1 MTLST
6 CLVTIGDRLHKL
18 KYRFQGPY
26 RIIDLYKNVAT
37 LKYMKDG
44 KVRRASLRKVRL
56 YLSGSMSFHNNPNVG
71 NPVPDQD
78 EELPDNLDLIGQ
90 DKNEPSMEDA
100 EEEVEASP
108 DTGYFTKSKAKVK

>member
-1 MTLST
+1 MIKYGIGDIVYMH
-6 CLVTIGDRLHKL
+6 LVTISDKLHKL

-44 KVRRASLRKVRL
+44 KIRRASLRKVRL

-78 EELPDNLDLIGQ
+78 EELPDSLDLLGSE
-90 DKNEPSMEDA
+90 DNEPSVED
-100 EEEVEASP
+100 
-108 DTGYFTKSKAKVK
+108 